1 MNLSLQDPFSVA
13 KEFPETL
20 TNTLNYGHSVA
31 IQFNHK
37 GDYLASGLSDGSIVI
52 YEMVSSG

>member
-31 IQFNHK
+31 TNSNPQGRLF
-37 GDYLASGLSDGSIVI
+37 SIGI
-52 YEMVSSG
+52 I

>member
-20 TNTLNYGHSVA
+20 ANTFNYGHSVA

-37 GDYLASGLSDGSIVI
+37 GDYLAKELSDESIDI
-52 YEMVSSG
+52 